1 MSKRVDDLSKDP
13 FDPENLPEQQSE
25 IEDLADIAIDKAKSA
40 AGEYI
45 REAPKRAGK
54 RFFWSILLIFS
65 MANDYEKD
73 RMLDRLEDGGK
84 VGCYELFFG
93 GKFSIFGLI
102 RTIIFFAVLAFVIYF
117 LWSEGYVQQFM
128 EQQALIESLQQT
140 ATP

>member
-13 FDPENLPEQQSE
+13 FDPENLPEKQSMA
-25 IEDLADIAIDKAKSA
+25 EDLTDIAVDKAKSA

-54 RFFWSILLIFS
+54 RFLWSVLLIFS
-65 MANDYEKD
+65 MANEHEKD
-73 RMLDRLEDGGK
+73 RMLDRLEEGRQ

-93 GKFSIFGLI
+93 GKFSIFGVI
-102 RTIIFFAVLAFVIYF
+102 RTIIFFAVLAFVAYY
-117 LWSEGYVQQFM
+117 LWSEGYIQQLM
-128 EQQALIESLQQT
+128 EQQELIESLQQT

>member
-1 MSKRVDDLSKDP
+1 MSKRVDDLSQDP

-25 IEDLADIAIDKAKSA
+25 LDNLRDIAVDKAKSA

-45 REAPKRAGK
+45 REAPKRAGR
-54 RFFWSILLIFS
+54 RFLWSILLIFS
-65 MANDYEKD
+65 MANEYEKD
-73 RMLDRLEDGGK
+73 RMLDRLEEGRK

-93 GKFSIFGLI
+93 GKFSVFGLL
-102 RTIIFFAVLAFVIYF
+102 RTIIFFAVLAFVAYY

-128 EQQALIESLQQT
+128 EQQQLIESVQQT